1 MNPWDRQDGETETAW
16 RAFVV
21 YRDAPARSLPR
32 DPDGLKM
39 AKSHAWVSRCRAWD
53 AYWDEYRQEAR
64 KAAISEAETE
74 MADLMLQASH
84 ALVKAGLH
92 ELEAIRRRQAMS
104 PDGSAE
110 LMTAK
115 DAQACVEKGAKLYLL
130 LQGKPTE
137 RSEVQ
142 TQVKD
147 LSLEEL
153 DAHIAKLERLGK

>member
-1 MNPWDRQDGETETAW
+1 
-16 RAFVV
+16 
-21 YRDAPARSLPR
+21 
-32 DPDGLKM
+32 
-39 AKSHAWVSRCRAWD
+39 
-53 AYWDEYRQEAR
+53 
-64 KAAISEAETE
+64 
-74 MADLMLQASH
+74 MADLMLQSSH

-92 ELEAIRRRQAMS
+92 ELSAIQRRQAMS

-115 DAQACVEKGAKLYLL
+115 DAQACIEKGAKLYLL

-142 TQVKD
+142 TQIKD
-147 LSLEEL
+147 MSLEDL

>member
-1 MNPWDRQDGETETAW
+1 MAVWDRQDGETETAW
-16 RAFVV
+16 KAFVE
-21 YRDAPARSLPR
+21 YRDASARSLPR
-32 DPDGLKM
+32 DPDSLKM

-64 KAAISEAETE
+64 KAAITQAEGE
-74 MADLMLQASH
+74 MADLMIQASH
-84 ALVKAGLH
+84 AMVKAGLQ
-92 ELEAIRRRQAMS
+92 ELEAIRKRQAMS

-110 LMTAK
+110 LMSAK
-115 DAQACVEKGAKLYLL
+115 DAQSCIEKGAKLYLL

-142 TQVKD
+142 TQIKD
-147 LSLEEL
+147 MSLEDL